1 MIIMHLYMHMLY
13 LLYTQ
18 RKIVIRP
25 VRLYCLPTF
34 LTPVPG
40 SMQANARAITCRSL
54 CFAFSLNHNDASSV
68 VLCMKL
74 PLTV

>member
-1 MIIMHLYMHMLY
+1 MIIIHLYMHALST
-13 LLYTQ
+13 LYTTEDFH
-18 RKIVIRP
+18 P
-25 VRLYCLPTF
+25 TGATLLPPTF
-34 LTPVPG
+34 LTPVRG

-54 CFAFSLNHNDASSV
+54 CFAFSLNYNDASSV